1 MCDRKQARLL
11 RQLSTLRN
19 RISLSKVP
27 ILSDTLF

>member
-11 RQLSTLRN
+11 RQLRN